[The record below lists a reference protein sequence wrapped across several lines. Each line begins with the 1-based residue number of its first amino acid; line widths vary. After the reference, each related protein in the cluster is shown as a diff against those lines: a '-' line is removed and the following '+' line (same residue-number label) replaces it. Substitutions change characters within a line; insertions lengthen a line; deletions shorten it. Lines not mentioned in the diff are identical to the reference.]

1 MPLPGLC
8 ADQISGDEQV
18 MRSLKVILYGGLIDF
33 LMLRSWILVSRTQ
46 LHSFRKTS
54 LRIRDCHSSEEDKR
68 GRASSTGVVLHMSRR
83 RLNDRSFCEIKE
95 R

>member
-8 ADQISGDEQV
+8 ADQISRDEQV
-18 MRSLKVILYGGLIDF
+18 VLGLKVVLYGGLIDF
-33 LMLRSWILVSRTQ
+33 LMLGSWILVSRTQ
-46 LHSFRKTS
+46 LHSFHKTS

-68 GRASSTGVVLHMSRR
+68 RRASSTGVVLHMSRR
-83 RLNDRSFCEIKE
+83 WLSNWSFCEINE